1 MEEIEVWTVDG
12 SQVTRLAKSN
22 RMESELLLEDV
33 LVENPGLLLEDLI
46 LVGRQTPTEGGPLD
60 LLGVD
65 GDGRLVVFE
74 LKRGT
79 LSREAVAQVIDYA
92 SYLDNLDLTDL
103 AEHISENSGK
113 HGIDKIDDFP
123 DWYGNQEFE
132 GSESLESL
140 KPLRMVLVGL
150 GVDDRTERMARFLAE
165 NSGMDIS
172 LLTFHGF
179 EYDGKTILAKRVEVE
194 GSEDSDARPARRRL
208 SRAERRNLLNGQ
220 AREFGVYDT
229 FEDVKAMFRE
239 NWLGSEERPRNLGM
253 NITLPSQAE
262 SGRRVR
268 HRYARVDP
276 LAGSGGRVR
285 IVFYP
290 RAANLCRDEF
300 IPMIDEIGGGTYP
313 RGRDPLKDTS
323 TEILLPMTAGEWEA
337 HKEKLTALVRV
348 VYEAWENQG
357 TEDESELSGNG
368 NGGAT

>member
-1 MEEIEVWTVDG
+1 M
-12 SQVTRLAKSN
+12 
-22 RMESELLLEDV
+22 LEDV
-33 LVENPGLLLEDLI
+33 LVENPGLLIEDLI

-79 LSREAVAQVIDYA
+79 LSRDAVAQVIDYA

-123 DWYGNQEFE
+123 DWYGKQEFE

-208 SRAERRNLLNGQ
+208 SRAERRNLLSSR
-220 AREFGVYDT
+220 ARELGVHELFD
-229 FEDVKAMFRE
+229 DARAMFRE
-239 NWLGSEERPRNLGM
+239 NWLGSGEYPISHGM
-253 NITLPSQAE
+253 NMTLPHRAQT
-262 SGRRVR
+262 GRRVR
-268 HRYARVDP
+268 RRYARVGPWD
-276 LAGSGGRVR
+276 GGGVT

-290 RAANLCRDEF
+290 NAVGLCTEEF
-300 IPMIDEIGGGTYP
+300 RRPIEQIPFETWP
-313 RGRDPLKDTS
+313 RGREDKVLEVAN
-323 TEILLPMTAGEWEA
+323 TEIQFRITADKWEA
-337 HKEKLTALVRV
+337 HKEMLTALVQV

-357 TEDESELSGNG
+357 AD
-368 NGGAT
+368 GGTDSS

>member
-79 LSREAVAQVIDYA
+79 LNREAVAQIIDYA
-92 SYLDNLDLTDL
+92 SDLDGMELDAL
-103 AEHISENSGK
+103 ASYISEKSGS
-113 HGIDKIDDFP
+113 HGIDRIDDFP
-123 DWYGNQEFE
+123 DWYGQQEFE
-132 GSESLESL
+132 DSESLESL

-150 GVDDRTERMARFLAE
+150 GVDDRTERMTRFLAE

-194 GSEDSDARPARRRL
+194 GSEDGDTQPARRRL
-208 SRAERRNLLNGQ
+208 SRAERRNLLSSR
-220 AREFGVYDT
+220 AREFGVHELFD
-229 FEDVKAMFRE
+229 DVRAMFRE
-239 NWLGSEERPRNLGM
+239 NWLGSGEYPIRIGM
-253 NITLPSQAE
+253 NVTLPHRAH

-268 HRYARVDP
+268 RRYARVGP
-276 LAGSGGRVR
+276 NNRGVN

-290 RAANLCRDEF
+290 WAVELCTNEF
-300 IPMIDEIGGGTYP
+300 RKPIEQIPFQTWP
-313 RGRDPLKDTS
+313 KGREAQALKVPN
-323 TEILLPMTAGEWEA
+323 TEIQFSLTADEWET
-337 HKEKLTALVRV
+337 HKDRLTELARA
-348 VYEAWENQG
+348 VYEAWENRD
-357 TEDESELSGNG
+357 TEDESE
-368 NGGAT
+368 